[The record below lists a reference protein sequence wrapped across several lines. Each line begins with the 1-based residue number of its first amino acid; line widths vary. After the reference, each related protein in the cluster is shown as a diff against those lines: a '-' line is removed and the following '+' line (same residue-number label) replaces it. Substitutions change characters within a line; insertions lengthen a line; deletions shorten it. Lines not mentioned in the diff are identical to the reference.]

1 MTDTRTK
8 SSSPATPKSGDTP
21 KALGQ
26 HMLKNQPQEFRP
38 GQGSSPHLFRFT
50 VPVTV
55 VVFI

>member
-1 MTDTRTK
+1 VNQPFAVRVQK
-8 SSSPATPKSGDTP
+8 AKIAGTP